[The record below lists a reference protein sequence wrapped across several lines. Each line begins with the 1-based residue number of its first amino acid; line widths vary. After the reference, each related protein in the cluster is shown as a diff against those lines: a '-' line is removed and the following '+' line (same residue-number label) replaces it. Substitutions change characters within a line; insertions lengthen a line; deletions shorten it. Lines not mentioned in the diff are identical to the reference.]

1 MQQPEYLRK
10 NILEPMIQDILTRP
24 IEWRRDSGITGLV
37 DISLNDFMQQRCQ
50 STSQWLQQNMER
62 IRQYVL
68 GMLSDEGVYDYEEKM
83 EGYFSTV
90 CTEFLQ
96 QLGLWH
102 LLDAMH
108 SDSCD
113 VFLDNHVRPYLLLL
127 VSKSLGQNFL
137 DGTNRLIKTLEE

>member
-24 IEWRRDSGITGLV
+24 IEWRRDSGNAVLAGS
-37 DISLNDFMQQRCQ
+37 SLNDFMQQRCQ
-50 STSQWLQQNMER
+50 STSQWVQQNMER

-68 GMLSDEGVYDYEEKM
+68 GMLSNEGVYDYEEKTD
-83 EGYFSTV
+83 GYFSTV

-102 LLDAMH
+102 LLEAMC

-127 VSKSLGQNFL
+127 VSESLGQNFL
-137 DGTNRLIKTLEE
+137 GGTKRLIKTVPE